1 MKLSFKIIPLAD
13 VMLLSGN
20 SENDVIPLSSAVSD
34 SLMIDFSL
42 TESRNL
48 EPFPAFFARLPAM
61 PVDY

>member
-1 MKLSFKIIPLAD
+1 MKLSFKIIPLVD

-20 SENDVIPLSSAVSD
+20 PENAVIPLSSTVSD

-48 EPFPAFFARLPAM
+48 EAFPVFFARLPAI
-61 PVDY
+61 PVDC